1 MAYHLMGTGI
11 FASLATASVVVPDQQ
26 ALIQSNK
33 HLHQDLLP
41 ATGVYDQVWLM
52 ELVAR
57 AISSVI
63 MMWLLLTLAKRFGS
77 MQDEDTDLNQKT
89 RPQDELR
96 PFWWAVEMG
105 DVELLSSIL
114 DADPALACRVDEEG
128 RTALH
133 VAAFTGA
140 SDSLKF
146 LLQREVDVNMPDA
159 NGETALH
166 LAAGAGHLCCLI
178 ILLDASAN
186 QDLKNTAG
194 CTALG
199 KARTAD
205 EKAACELL
213 VDHGGVQLAFES

>member
-1 MAYHLMGTGI
+1 MAYYLTGTGI

-26 ALIQSNK
+26 VLIQSNT

-41 ATGVYDQVWLM
+41 ATGAFDQGWLM

-57 AISSVI
+57 TISSVI
-63 MMWLLLTLAKRFGS
+63 MMWLLLELAKRFGN
-77 MQDEDTDLNQKT
+77 MQDEDTDLKLKK

-105 DVELLSSIL
+105 DVELLGSIL
-114 DADPALACRVDEEG
+114 DADPALAYRVDEEG

-146 LLQREVDVNMPDA
+146 LLQCEVDVNMPDA

-178 ILLDASAN
+178 ILLDAGAN

-199 KARTAD
+199 KARSAD

-213 VDHGGVQLAFES
+213 VDHAGVQLAFES